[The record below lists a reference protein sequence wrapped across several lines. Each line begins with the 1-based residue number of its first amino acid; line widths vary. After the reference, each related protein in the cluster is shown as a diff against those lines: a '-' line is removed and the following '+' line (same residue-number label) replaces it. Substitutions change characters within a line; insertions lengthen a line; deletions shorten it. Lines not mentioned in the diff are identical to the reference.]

1 VEPSVEAQARADYPA
16 PDSTA
21 QDNTA
26 LDNTAPDNTAPDYN
40 ALVRPSAVHRSV
52 YTDPAIFAAEMR
64 AIFGRGWIY
73 LAHDSEVSQAG
84 DYVTRHIGTTGV
96 IVTRDRDGA
105 IHAIANRCAHRGAT
119 LCAFDKG
126 SAPAGH
132 ICPYHGWNFTAD
144 GRLKN
149 VPNRANYDG
158 VLDLAD
164 HGIKPV
170 RLESYRG
177 FLFGTLDDAIVPLV
191 DFLGHMATSI
201 DDLVDRS
208 PSGRVTCS
216 PFVLRHHYRGNWK
229 LSFENLND
237 TIHPG
242 FAHSASVTS
251 AKHVAKTLADDQ
263 PLVASLGMMLA
274 NGKPLQFFQD
284 LDMVVS
290 PRGHSYIGGHMG
302 ANYMPDTESEY
313 ALALIAHH
321 GEAEAARILGVDRHL
336 MLLYPSSTWHARYQT
351 VRIVRPVRH
360 DLTEIIGFTFR
371 LEGAPEETFR
381 NAVEYCT
388 GANSAASP
396 VIADDLELYER
407 IMDGNG
413 CGASA
418 NENSEW
424 VPIGRGLHEDRETT
438 PGFTRTPA
446 TSEAFIRNQFVAW
459 AAYMGG
465 PA

>member
-1 VEPSVEAQARADYPA
+1 MESGMSDVRKDYP
-16 PDSTA
+16 
-21 QDNTA
+21 
-26 LDNTAPDNTAPDYN
+26 
-40 ALVRPSAVHRSV
+40 ALVRPAEVHRSV

-73 LAHDSEVSQAG
+73 VAHESEVPEAG
-84 DYVTRHIGTTGV
+84 DYVSRHVGTTGV
-96 IVTRDRDGA
+96 IITRDRDGQ
-105 IHAIANRCAHRGAT
+105 IHAIPNRCTHRGAT

-132 ICPYHGWNFTAD
+132 ICPYHGWNFAAD
-144 GRLKN
+144 GRLKSI
-149 VPNRANYDG
+149 PNRVNYEG

-164 HGIKPV
+164 HGIRPV
-170 RLESYRG
+170 RLAGYRG
-177 FLFGTLDDAIVPLV
+177 FLFATLDEAAEPLV
-191 DFLGHMATSI
+191 DFLGHMTTSI

-208 PSGRVTCS
+208 PTGKVECS

-242 FAHSASVTS
+242 FAHSASVVS
-251 AKHVAKTLADDQ
+251 AKHVAKGLEEDQ
-263 PLVASLGMMLA
+263 PLAATLGMMLA
-274 NGKPLQFFQD
+274 NGKPIQFFQD
-284 LDMVVS
+284 LDMVTT

-302 ANYMPDTESEY
+302 ADYTPDTQSAY
-313 ALALIAHH
+313 AQALIAHH
-321 GEAEAARILGVDRHL
+321 GPEKAARVLGTDRHL
-336 MLLYPSSTWHARYQT
+336 TLLYPSSTWHARYQT

-371 LEGAPEETFR
+371 LPGAPEETFR

-407 IMDGNG
+407 IMDGNSFE
-413 CGASA
+413 AA
-418 NENSEW
+418 EW
-424 VPIGRGLHEDRETT
+424 VPMSRGLREVRSHDAIM
-438 PGFTRTPA
+438 TRTPA
-446 TSEAFIRNQFVAW
+446 TSEAFIRNQFAAW
-459 AAYMGG
+459 AAYME
-465 PA
+465 AAA